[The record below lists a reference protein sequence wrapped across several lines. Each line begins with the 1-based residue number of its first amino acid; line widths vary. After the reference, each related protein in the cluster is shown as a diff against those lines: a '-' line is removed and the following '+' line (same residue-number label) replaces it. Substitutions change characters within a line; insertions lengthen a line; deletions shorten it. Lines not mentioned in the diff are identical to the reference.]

1 MDVPIEPVIF
11 NKFATTL
18 SGHGAS
24 IVLPKVSGVV
34 DYEAELVAVI
44 GRGGMH
50 IPRSQAPTRLGL
62 DGRARWFG
70 AQPAASRAGKA
81 VSRV

>member
-1 MDVPIEPVIF
+1 MEVPIEPVFF

-18 SGHGAS
+18 LGHGAS

-34 DYEAELVAVI
+34 DYEAELVALI
-44 GRGGMH
+44 GRGGRH
-50 IPRSQAPTRLGL
+50 IPQSQAPTHRGL

-70 AQPAASRAGKA
+70 AQPAAPIAGKA
-81 VSRV
+81 VSRG